1 MTNTAIIAASLGA
14 FFLLV
19 AAIKGILARADRR
32 RIEDERSAAL
42 NGGTPEAPI
51 HLGTPFA
58 PNPESEASAEAQVS
72 EEDRYVWE

>member
-1 MTNTAIIAASLGA
+1 MTSTAIIAASLGA

-19 AAIKGILARADRR
+19 AGIKSFLVRAERR
-32 RIEDERSAAL
+32 RIEDEHNAAL

-58 PNPESEASAEAQVS
+58 PNPEPEAAAEAQVP